1 MANDDFTRPG
11 ADLSPWQNKD
21 PLTLNEAAYLWAG
34 LTPGLRKAHVLQ
46 PERFAAAQERGRQ
59 IRQAAE
65 DGSIDYERPE
75 VERSKNTRIPTGI
88 DLTGWGRGSTV
99 IQTKERCPAAWGHAL
114 FTRAALKGYA
124 DSIGERPAF
133 LFPDAVEVSALRCLD
148 KAGPHFS
155 GELEA
160 AILAWQYASERAE
173 GSKKKP
179 RALIVEWLQA
189 NRPQYG
195 QKGNAFERISTLA
208 NWEKTTGPKAMK

>member
-1 MANDDFTRPG
+1 MKLQGVLIRGADMGRAQPGPLPDTHRRYCAMANDDFTRPG

-99 IQTKERCPAAWGHAL
+99 IQTKERCPA
-114 FTRAALKGYA
+114 
-124 DSIGERPAF
+124 I
-133 LFPDAVEVSALRCLD
+133 
-148 KAGPHFS
+148 
-155 GELEA
+155 
-160 AILAWQYASERAE
+160 
-173 GSKKKP
+173 
-179 RALIVEWLQA
+179 
-189 NRPQYG
+189 
-195 QKGNAFERISTLA
+195 
-208 NWEKTTGPKAMK
+208 